1 MATSEIVAEMATRI
15 RETVRPDKIILFG
28 SRAREEAR
36 PDSDFDLL
44 VIAPSTLPRW
54 QRTPSLY
61 RLLAGLGVS
70 KDIVWWT
77 PEEVE
82 EWRGA
87 KSHFI
92 NTAIREGKVLYSEA
106 VGALQT
112 ATEIHG
118 LVAQIARWPDTI

>member
-1 MATSEIVAEMATRI
+1 M
-15 RETVRPDKIILFG
+15 FG

-54 QRTPSLY
+54 RRTPSLY

-92 NTAIREGKVLYSEA
+92 NTAIREGKVLYERSA
-106 VGALQT
+106 
-112 ATEIHG
+112 
-118 LVAQIARWPDTI
+118 

>member
-15 RETVRPDKIILFG
+15 RETVCPDKIILFG

-54 QRTPSLY
+54 RRTPSLY

-92 NTAIREGKVLYSEA
+92 NTAIREGKVLYERSA
-106 VGALQT
+106 
-112 ATEIHG
+112 
-118 LVAQIARWPDTI
+118 